1 MDNERNVMQENNN
14 NEFNLGVLLRIFLL
28 NWKLFAVSIVVC
40 LSVAFFYLY
49 KATKIYQVSAKV
61 LLQDT
66 QRGSF
71 ASQMDLLADFGY
83 QSEFSN
89 AENEIEVMNSL
100 SVVRGAVKNAGLYIS
115 YSKPGFLRT
124 APVYKTA
131 SPVNA
136 FIEDDDLAKL
146 KAALNIKLVAEN
158 EKEYS
163 VNYEYESELEGYD
176 IESEKEIIKEFP
188 YVLKTV
194 KGNVLLSLNEG
205 VEEYSDVDI
214 RIAPLMSAAL
224 AYKGSLAIAPV
235 SKTSSVAV
243 VAASNA
249 VPANGIDFIDA
260 VIKSFNDVTNEDK
273 RQVAIDTEVFLM
285 ERIDSISSELS
296 QREERLAKYMRS
308 NQMMSPEL
316 DAPQILRNK
325 VEYEKKVEEMELHL
339 KNAKYLNAFVNDP
352 KNDMQIIPSTLGI
365 ISDPSLANLVT
376 QYNKEVA
383 MRNQLLLTATTE
395 NPVLKVQTE
404 NVRVMQNV
412 IRDAFKAFEGSLN
425 SQYDL
430 LKKFEAQY
438 TDRLEMSPDL
448 QRSLVEITRER
459 DIKSQLYVMLLQ
471 KFEENALTLAV
482 TANNLRCIDPAL
494 CSYVPI
500 APRSKVVYVM
510 ALLFGILLPS
520 VFVYLKE
527 ALRTKLG
534 SPEEV
539 EKLTEIPMVAS
550 IPVKHGLAGRSSS
563 IVVRKNK
570 NDIMAEA
577 FRTLRTNLQFVQ
589 PRKDGAVIMFTS
601 TISGEGKT
609 FVSTNF
615 AVSTALLGKKVL
627 MVGAD
632 IRRPRLAEVFDIDP
646 KAEGLTSYLCADEKD
661 VAMLDKFI
669 TPSKE
674 MPNLYLL
681 SAGIVPPNPA
691 ELLSKSNLEVA
702 IDYLSK
708 KFDYI
713 IIDTAPVGLV
723 SDSLI
728 LSRIADLVVYVA
740 RVDYTEKTSFDFLNS
755 LSNEGKLKN
764 VSIVVNGDDVE
775 KRKRT
780 YGYVNRYSSKY
791 SYYGYTYNSDG
802 ESISSNKEK
811 K

>member
-1 MDNERNVMQENNN
+1 
-14 NEFNLGVLLRIFLL
+14 
-28 NWKLFAVSIVVC
+28 
-40 LSVAFFYLY
+40 
-49 KATKIYQVSAKV
+49 
-61 LLQDT
+61 
-66 QRGSF
+66 
-71 ASQMDLLADFGY
+71 
-83 QSEFSN
+83 
-89 AENEIEVMNSL
+89 
-100 SVVRGAVKNAGLYIS
+100 
-115 YSKPGFLRT
+115 
-124 APVYKTA
+124 
-131 SPVNA
+131 
-136 FIEDDDLAKL
+136 
-146 KAALNIKLVAEN
+146 
-158 EKEYS
+158 
-163 VNYEYESELEGYD
+163 
-176 IESEKEIIKEFP
+176 
-188 YVLKTV
+188 
-194 KGNVLLSLNEG
+194 
-205 VEEYSDVDI
+205 
-214 RIAPLMSAAL
+214 
-224 AYKGSLAIAPV
+224 
-235 SKTSSVAV
+235 
-243 VAASNA
+243 
-249 VPANGIDFIDA
+249 
-260 VIKSFNDVTNEDK
+260 
-273 RQVAIDTEVFLM
+273 
-285 ERIDSISSELS
+285 
-296 QREERLAKYMRS
+296 
-308 NQMMSPEL
+308 
-316 DAPQILRNK
+316 
-325 VEYEKKVEEMELHL
+325 
-339 KNAKYLNAFVNDP
+339 
-352 KNDMQIIPSTLGI
+352 
-365 ISDPSLANLVT
+365 
-376 QYNKEVA
+376 
-383 MRNQLLLTATTE
+383 
-395 NPVLKVQTE
+395 
-404 NVRVMQNV
+404 
-412 IRDAFKAFEGSLN
+412 
-425 SQYDL
+425 
-430 LKKFEAQY
+430 
-438 TDRLEMSPDL
+438 
-448 QRSLVEITRER
+448 
-459 DIKSQLYVMLLQ
+459 
-471 KFEENALTLAV
+471 
-482 TANNLRCIDPAL
+482 
-494 CSYVPI
+494 
-500 APRSKVVYVM
+500 M
-510 ALLFGILLPS
+510 ALLIGILLPS
-520 VFVYLKE
+520 LFVYLKE
-527 ALRTKLG
+527 LLRTKLG

-601 TISGEGKT
+601 TVSGEGKT

-627 MVGAD
+627 MMGAD

-755 LSNEGKLKN
+755 LSNEGKLKK

>member
-1 MDNERNVMQENNN
+1 MDNERNVIQENNN

-28 NWKLFAVSIVVC
+28 NWKLFAISVLVC

-49 KATKIYQVSAKV
+49 NATKMYQVSAKV
-61 LLQDT
+61 LLQDA
-66 QRGSF
+66 QKGSF

-83 QSEFSN
+83 QGEFSN
-89 AENEIEVMNSL
+89 VENEIEVMNSL
-100 SVVRGAVKNAGLYIS
+100 SVVRGAVKQAGLYTS
-115 YSKPGFLRT
+115 YYKPALLKST
-124 APVYKTA
+124 PIYKAA

-136 FIEDDDLAKL
+136 FIEDNNLAKL
-146 KAALNIKLVAEN
+146 KAALNIKLVAES
-158 EKEYS
+158 ETEYS

-194 KGNVLLSLNEG
+194 KGDVLLTLNG
-205 VEEYSDVDI
+205 NFEEYFDVNI
-214 RIAPLMSAAL
+214 RIVPLLSAAL

-243 VAASNA
+243 VAASTA
-249 VPANGIDFIDA
+249 VPANGIDFLDA
-260 VIKSFNDVTNEDK
+260 VIVSFNDVTNDDK
-273 RQVAIDTEVFLM
+273 RQVARDTEVFLL

-296 QREERLAKYMRS
+296 QKEERLAKYMRS

-316 DAPQILRNK
+316 DAPQTLRNK
-325 VEYEKKVEEMELHL
+325 VEYEKKAEEMELQL

-352 KNDMQIIPSTLGI
+352 KNDMQIIPSTLGV
-365 ISDPSLANLVT
+365 ISDPALANLVT

-383 MRNQLLLTATTE
+383 MRSQLLLSATAE
-395 NPVLKVQTE
+395 NPALKVQTE
-404 NVRVMQNV
+404 TVRMMQDV
-412 IRDAFKAFEGSLN
+412 IRNAFKAFEGALN
-425 SQYDL
+425 SQYEL
-430 LKKFEAQY
+430 LKKFEAHY

-448 QRSLVEITRER
+448 QRSLAEITRER

-471 KFEENALTLAV
+471 KYEENALTLAV

-500 APRSKVVYVM
+500 APRSKVVYIM
-510 ALLFGILLPS
+510 ALLIGVLLPS

-527 ALRTKLG
+527 VLRTKLG

-669 TPSKE
+669 APSKE

-728 LSRIADLVVYVA
+728 LSRVADLVVYVA

-755 LSNEGKLKN
+755 LTNEGKMKN
-764 VSIVVNGDDVE
+764 VSVVVNGDDVE

-802 ESISSNKEK
+802 ESVSSNKESK
-811 K
+811 